1 MDPLSITASLIAV
14 IQLTTVVSSHC
25 MQYVRSAKNT
35 KSLILSLVQELGGL
49 QIVLTALKQLTDR
62 EYCELGD
69 TDEDSVD
76 KTYLLPTLRKLVELE
91 YVFEECLRKLE
102 QLERDIAPTS
112 KEHLSKRDAFFR
124 ALNWPIKEAY
134 MKNIMRDISSYIS
147 LFSLAL
153 SLDET

>member
-1 MDPLSITASLIAV
+1 MDPLSITASVIAV
-14 IQLTTVVSSHC
+14 IQITTVVSSHC

-49 QIVLTALKQLTDR
+49 QIVLTTLRDLTDR
-62 EYCELGD
+62 DYCEPGD
-69 TDEDSVD
+69 TDAESVD

-91 YVFEECLRKLE
+91 HVFKECLDKLE

-112 KEHLSKRDAFFR
+112 KQHLTKKEAFFR

-134 MKNIMRDISSYIS
+134 MKNIMRDISEYIS

-153 SLDET
+153 TLDET